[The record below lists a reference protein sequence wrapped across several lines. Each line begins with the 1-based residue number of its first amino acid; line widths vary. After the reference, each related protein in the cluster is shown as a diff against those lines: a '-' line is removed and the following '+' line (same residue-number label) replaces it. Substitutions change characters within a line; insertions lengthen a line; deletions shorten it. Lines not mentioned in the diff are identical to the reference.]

1 MVLCRLE
8 LSAEQQAQLDAL
20 KAEEQRLFAEYQKAF
35 AESSGMTKAQI
46 TAAGDAHR
54 AAQRKVKAFNEAAL
68 KS

>member
-20 KAEEQRLFAEYQKAF
+20 KAEEQRLFTEYQTAF
-35 AESSGMTKAQI
+35 DESSGMTKAQI

>member
-20 KAEEQRLFAEYQKAF
+20 EAEKQRLFAEYQKAF
-35 AESSGMTKAQI
+35 ADGSGMTKAQI
-46 TAAGDAHR
+46 KAASDAYA
-54 AAQRKVKAFNEAAL
+54 AAQRKVKAFNETAL

>member
-20 KAEEQRLFAEYQKAF
+20 KAEEQRLFTEYQTAF
-35 AESSGMTKAQI
+35 DESSGMTKAQI
-46 TAAGDAHR
+46 KAASDAYA

>member
-20 KAEEQRLFAEYQKAF
+20 KAEEQRLFAEYQRAF
-35 AESSGMTKAQI
+35 DESSGMTKAQI